1 MAFWGLCVISYSEL
15 LLTKPK
21 ARSGQS
27 YPICTHDSL
36 SHEHGLL
43 PVKNVTGD
51 ERAHAQNKSFILDV
65 LNNEFDRA
73 LKFSPAK
80 RGYTHILRMNQLIAV
95 FFLCNIKLKATC

>member
-21 ARSGQS
+21 ARSGH
-27 YPICTHDSL
+27 IRFITHDSL

>member
-1 MAFWGLCVISYSEL
+1 MGPLCNL
-15 LLTKPK
+15 LLRTLVDE
-21 ARSGQS
+21 AQGEIWS

-80 RGYTHILRMNQLIAV
+80 RGYTHILRMNQLIAFFV
-95 FFLCNIKLKATC
+95 FCNIKLKATC